1 MTRRALVAVLL
12 LVACHHK
19 KKTVYAADGSC
30 ADPSGCVAVNP
41 ADYPNE
47 YKSPDEDHPG
57 SSGDPWGPGPAG
69 EMKQASCDDVAHALA
84 SMDLGNWAD
93 EDALAPAIAKHKAAC
108 VKAKLDQDERQC
120 VFEAI
125 DKTGIAYCA
134 PRMVPGAQVETVA
147 AKDCGPA
154 MDMMR
159 QQAKAYGDQQPLLER
174 QIAAIQTSCEKD
186 RWTPPFRD
194 CVHDVPYP
202 GYVSAYC
209 AGAAPAP
216 LRKKINDRLAAV
228 K

>member
-19 KKTVYAADGSC
+19 KKLTYANADGSC
-30 ADPSGCVAVNP
+30 YDPNGCAPPIV
-41 ADYPNE
+41 YPNE

-57 SSGDPWGPGPAG
+57 PSGDPWGAGPGG
-69 EMKQASCDDVAHALA
+69 EPKRASCDDVGHTLA

-93 EDALAPAIAKHKAAC
+93 EDTLAPAIAKHKAAC

-120 VFEAI
+120 VFEAT

-134 PRMVPGAQVETVA
+134 PRMVPGTEVAVIA
-147 AKDCGPA
+147 AKDCAPITTN
-154 MDMMR
+154 MR
-159 QQAKAYGDQQPLLER
+159 QQTNTYYSSQPIVEKLML
-174 QIAAIQTSCEKD
+174 AIEESCAKD
-186 RWTPPFRD
+186 RWTIPFGD
-194 CVHDVPYP
+194 CVRTVPYP
-202 GYVSAYC
+202 GYINSYC

-216 LRKKINDRLAAV
+216 LRKKVADRLAQV